1 MKDKSVKKQLNP
13 EKWVD
18 LYGDYLFRYALLRV
32 NNKNVAEDIVQETFL
47 SALKASDNFKFKS
60 TEKTWLTSILR
71 FKIIDHFRQKGKESK
86 IIADNEDKIDQL
98 FNKKGKWNID
108 VPEWRFSAQ
117 ELFEKKEFMNIFN
130 LCISKLKGKTAYVFH
145 SRELDGEKTETICK
159 DLEIT
164 STNCWV
170 MLHRARKNIRYCLEK
185 NWFDKKENF

>member
-1 MKDKSVKKQLNP
+1 MKDNRIKKQLNP

-18 LYGDYLFRYALLRV
+18 LYGDYLFRYALFRV

-71 FKIIDHFRQKGKESK
+71 FKIIDHFRQKGKENT
-86 IIADNEDKIDQL
+86 IIADNENKIDKL
-98 FNKKGKWNID
+98 FNKKGKWNVD

-117 ELFEKKEFMNIFN
+117 ELFEKKEFMNVFN

-159 DLEIT
+159 DLKIT
-164 STNCWV
+164 ATNCWV
-170 MLHRARKNIRYCLEK
+170 MLHRARQNIRYCLEK
-185 NWFDKKENF
+185 NWFDKKEEF